1 MKNSWHKDPYLYDDV
16 PVLKNIPG
24 VKNSEELKRI
34 EGDLTRM
41 TMGIVYAQE
50 YFKFNTDTLRQ
61 IHRTIF
67 GGIYE
72 WAGEFRTINIM
83 KREDVLGG
91 DTVRY
96 AQPEDIKKQLDM
108 ASKEISKLKYSE
120 DPKILL
126 FKIVRITA
134 AIWQTHPFREGNTR
148 AVIAFSVLLSAKMG
162 IELDYDLFAEH
173 AAYVRNAL
181 VWCTQGMYS
190 KYEYLENIY
199 FDAAGLLDDELE
211 TNPSKAKDYSAL
223 GNYQVSNYQERPHV
237 YADSNDIT
245 QPE

>member
-1 MKNSWHKDPYLYDDV
+1 MTHNRKKDPYLYPDV

-24 VKNSEELKRI
+24 AKSSEELKQI

-50 YFKFNTDTLRQ
+50 YPKFNTETLCQ

-72 WAGEFRTINIM
+72 WAGKFRTINIV
-83 KREDVLGG
+83 KREEVLGG

-96 AQPEDIKKQLDM
+96 ARPEDIKSQLDM
-108 ASKEISKLKYSE
+108 ASKEISKLRFSE
-120 DPKILL
+120 DPKTLL

-134 AIWQTHPFREGNTR
+134 SIWQTHPFREGNTR
-148 AVIAFSVLLSAKMG
+148 AVIAFSVLLAARMG

-199 FDAAGLLDDELE
+199 YDAAGLLDSEPE
-211 TNPSKAKDYSAL
+211 TVAAKSKNYTVL
-223 GNYQVSNYQERPHV
+223 GDYQVSGYKEQPHLYVER
-237 YADSNDIT
+237 ADED
-245 QPE
+245 